1 MKAICH
7 FWWCLV
13 FVCSCELLLPGAART
28 ICLAVL
34 VEVWGLRFD
43 MVWQGHNPALRPVV
57 LGSASMMFPSQP
69 SPAILRF
76 KVDRF
81 WIGPQWWHFVRET
94 HCNLRT
100 KYFFPN
106 ATWHRSISQRPMPG
120 RHWIH
125 GRTSDHRPHY
135 PPFTAVGTSLRV

>member
-1 MKAICH
+1 M
-7 FWWCLV
+7 LL
-13 FVCSCELLLPGAART
+13 ELLFGSFSR
-28 ICLAVL
+28 
-34 VEVWGLRFD
+34 GLRFD

-76 KVDRF
+76 KVDRL
-81 WIGPQWWHFVRET
+81 WIGPQWWHVVRET

-106 ATWHRSISQRPMPG
+106 ATWHRSISLCLVGIGFMVALRIIAP
-120 RHWIH
+120 IH
-125 GRTSDHRPHY
+125 SSWHISSFIDVYSTYSLAKARMCIKSKQTKLTSK
-135 PPFTAVGTSLRV
+135 